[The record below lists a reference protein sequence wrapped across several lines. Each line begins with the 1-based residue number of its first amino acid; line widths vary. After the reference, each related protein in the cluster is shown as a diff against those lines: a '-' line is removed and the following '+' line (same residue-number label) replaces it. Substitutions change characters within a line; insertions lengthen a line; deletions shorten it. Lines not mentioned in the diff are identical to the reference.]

1 MSNIAQTHSQAPRTG
16 WRKADF
22 GLLEAL
28 AVLVAR
34 DNIVSWAKVA
44 AIAAGIT
51 LPALPL
57 FKQNYLLF
65 AVVVLVLLWV
75 KLRGETWASFGLIR
89 PQSWIRTIGL
99 GVLLFAVTIVYS
111 AIAAPA
117 VDNAVA
123 AYTGASRG
131 QISSYFAE
139 MKGNLSLLLL
149 LLPFTWLFAA
159 FGEEVFYRGYLMT
172 RFAQFMGEG
181 RFAWTVALV
190 TQAIIFG
197 FAHAYQGPVGM
208 VGTAI
213 LGLITGAATLLW
225 RRNLWPAIIAHGL
238 TDTLGF
244 TLLYLGQYGAD

>member
-1 MSNIAQTHSQAPRTG
+1 MSNIAETQEQAPRSG
-16 WRKADF
+16 WRRADF

-34 DNIVSWAKVA
+34 DNIVSWAKVV

-89 PQSWIRTIGL
+89 PQSWMRTLGL
-99 GVLLFAVTIVYS
+99 GVLLFAVTLLYS
-111 AIAAPA
+111 VLAAPA

-123 AYTGASRG
+123 AFTGATRG
-131 QISSYFAE
+131 QVAAYFAE

-172 RFAQFMGEG
+172 RFAQFMGET
-181 RFAWTVALV
+181 RIAWAVALV
-190 TQAIIFG
+190 TQAVIFG
-197 FAHAYQGPVGM
+197 FAHSYQGPVGM

-213 LGLITGAATLLW
+213 LGLINGAATLLW
-225 RRNLWPAIIAHGL
+225 RRNLWPAMIAHGL
-238 TDTLGF
+238 ADTLGF
-244 TLLYLGQYGAD
+244 TLLYLGQYGVD